1 MFNFTG
7 LSFGIEALAELE
19 GTLLFEELMQS
30 KEVISLNFLHMVSSL
45 KPQNISY
52 AYNSL
57 RTSPF
62 T

>member
-30 KEVISLNFLHMVSSL
+30 KEVISPNFLHMVSSL

-52 AYNSL
+52 AL
-57 RTSPF
+57 
-62 T
+62 